1 MTDEPGCRVPQLQ
14 LQLLDSF
21 QLSDRRE
28 PVQVPRPAQRL
39 LAYLA
44 LRARPVGRRAAA
56 GALWAD
62 LSEQQGLARLRSTL
76 WRLPTVAGNQLVLTR
91 QSRLSLAPEV
101 QVDVQ
106 VAQQDGQLDD
116 LDLDLDRLSSDVL
129 PDWEEDW
136 VEVERERFR
145 QVRLHLLERLA
156 QRASERQ
163 HYDRALQAALTAVA
177 GDPLRESAHRQVMTI
192 HLAEQNPAEALRQY
206 EACRRALRTE
216 LGLAPSPATRA
227 VVEVLLGR
235 PLDTVTEARP
245 RRRRPTVSRLEPRPR
260 RTGGTGGTR

>member
-1 MTDEPGCRVPQLQ
+1 MTDGPGCGIPQLQ

-21 QLSDRRE
+21 ELTDQRK

-56 GALWAD
+56 AALWDD

-76 WRLPTVAGNQLVLTR
+76 WRLPTVAGNQLVLTA
-91 QSRLSLAPEV
+91 QSRLSLASEI
-101 QVDVQ
+101 QVDVRQ
-106 VAQQDGQLDD
+106 AQDESHLDQLD
-116 LDLDLDRLSSDVL
+116 LGRLSSDVL

-136 VEVERERFR
+136 VGVERERFR

-156 QRASERQ
+156 QRASERR

-206 EACRRALRTE
+206 EACRRVLRAE

-235 PLDTVTEARP
+235 PLDMAPGARA
-245 RRRRPTVSRLEPRPR
+245 RRGVADPQPT
-260 RTGGTGGTR
+260 

>member
-1 MTDEPGCRVPQLQ
+1 MTYGPGCSASQLH

-21 QLSDRRE
+21 ELSDQRR

-56 GALWAD
+56 AALWAD
-62 LSEQQGLARLRSTL
+62 LSEQQSLARLRSTL

-106 VAQQDGQLDD
+106 LAQQESQLDE
-116 LDLDLDRLSSDVL
+116 LALDRLSSDVL

-136 VEVERERFR
+136 VGVERERFR

-156 QRASERQ
+156 QRASERR

-177 GDPLRESAHRQVMTI
+177 SDPLRESAHRQVMTI

-206 EACRRALRTE
+206 EACRRVLRTE

-235 PLDTVTEARP
+235 PLDLATGART
-245 RRRRPTVSRLEPRPR
+245 RRGGADRQPT
-260 RTGGTGGTR
+260 